1 VHGRTGPGRAAQK
14 QCWSRCLSSSS
25 NSSTNAS
32 TGRSGCGGAAPR
44 AAARCILAVPRPYRA
59 ATLIAL
65 ALEYGHAAIEP
76 ARRQR
81 QAVPFRTLRFEQLTR
96 ARLGQELTAAAPR
109 VAMRALR
116 DPPSGFQYHGCSSEL
131 SGQRDVASSPY
142 LPVDRHSSALANH
155 RMAAAASARLEPS
168 GQAWVSTSA
177 PGLQRS
183 PPCSSI
189 GWRSNVRDRH
199 HEGNWSHAALPGSSA
214 VHPWLA

>member
-1 VHGRTGPGRAAQK
+1 M
-14 QCWSRCLSSSS
+14 
-25 NSSTNAS
+25 
-32 TGRSGCGGAAPR
+32 
-44 AAARCILAVPRPYRA
+44 
-59 ATLIAL
+59 IAL

-199 HEGNWSHAALPGSSA
+199 HEGNWSHAALPRVLCGASALSETAIWIFSSLRNIFGKINEIIHERA
-214 VHPWLA
+214 IVDSFPEQFLP